1 MTPRDNIS
9 NGNVSGNEQQNE
21 KSYENHQPKKLTIF
35 GIYQGLDLTKN
46 VKFKANMLFWNVA
59 GLSSTE
65 L

>member
-46 VKFKANMLFWNVA
+46 V
-59 GLSSTE
+59 
-65 L
+65 